1 MVISGIRCV
10 IMTEH
15 YNLNHSLPREIMYN
29 EFHYNDIM
37 TAYSVHYTTLALLIM
52 NMYILID
59 SIMSR
64 SREWLHMIMTNILS
78 LNKH

>member
-37 TAYSVHYTTLALLIM
+37 TAYSVHYTTLALSIM
-52 NMYILID
+52 NYVLRHYIVMKFI
-59 SIMSR
+59 IM
-64 SREWLHMIMTNILS
+64 
-78 LNKH
+78 